1 MLNEKLIKSLNEQL
15 NMELGAGH
23 NYLAMAAYLEYRSY
37 EGFANFFM
45 EQAKEEF
52 SHGMRIYN
60 YLNDR
65 GVKAVYSSLPTPP
78 SDFDSVL
85 DVFKKALAHEKVVT
99 KSIHNLA
106 DIAYEV
112 KDHATISFLNWF
124 IDEQV
129 EEEATFDTH
138 IEYITRIKDDENA
151 LFTYEQELGK
161 RKFSAE

>member
-1 MLNEKLIKSLNEQL
+1 
-15 NMELGAGH
+15 
-23 NYLAMAAYLEYRSY
+23 
-37 EGFANFFM
+37 M

-78 SDFDSVL
+78 NEFESVL
-85 DVFKKALAHEKVVT
+85 DVFEKALAHEKLVT

-112 KDHATISFLNWF
+112 KDHATISFFNWF

-129 EEEATFDTH
+129 EEEATFETH
-138 IEYITRIKDDENA
+138 INYISSEIPKRIIPNITKRIIIYCFLVNISLKNIRDNNTEKIPCAAIIGAAIIA
-151 LFTYEQELGK
+151 LPAIAKT
-161 RKFSAE
+161 

>member
-1 MLNEKLIKSLNEQL
+1 MLDEKLIQSLNEQL
-15 NMELGAGH
+15 NQELQAGH
-23 NYLAMAAYLEYRSY
+23 LYLSMAAYLENRSY
-37 EGFANFFM
+37 EGFAHYFM

-52 SHGMRIYN
+52 SHGMRIYG

-65 GVKAVYSSLPTPP
+65 GVKAGYSSLPTP
-78 SDFDSVL
+78 SSEFDSVL
-85 DVFKKALAHEKVVT
+85 DVFKKALAHEKLVT

-129 EEEATFDTH
+129 AEEATFDTH
-138 IEYITRIKDDENA
+138 IDYITRIKHDENA
-151 LFTYEQELGK
+151 LFIYEQELGK
-161 RKFSAE
+161 RSFSAE